1 MYLTFDGIIFS
12 SVGGSSRQSKSRRR
26 GRGVRLREGSRIR
39 EPGNDAETE
48 PLAAENGQKSA
59 LLGLSSAFDLVRKVS
74 DKMANKKQGKE
85 MYCAYLPIHTF
96 IVHLSQWIKEIQFVL
111 EIQFQ
116 LDLSTTSSLSFL

>member
-74 DKMANKKQGKE
+74 DKMANKKQGKK
-85 MYCAYLPIHTF
+85 MYCAYLPLRRICLH
-96 IVHLSQWIKEIQFVL
+96 S
-111 EIQFQ
+111 
-116 LDLSTTSSLSFL
+116 